1 MSPPLIRSDAL
12 TLVTIM
18 CNSIPE
24 ALSFYVGHLGFVV
37 KCDEAIKGERFVVAM
52 PPQLTE
58 FTPTCSLRFR
68 QAVTQRD
75 KAAVGNQAGD
85 GVFLQ
90 VESDDWET
98 VYDKLKTMGARLL
111 DKEPREEKD
120 FRAVTVLDPMG
131 NRVNFIEKTTT
142 TVGRVFTMDGG
153 K

>member
-1 MSPPLIRSDAL
+1 MSPPLIRSDSVS
-12 TLVTIM
+12 LVTVM

-37 KCDEAIKGERFVVAM
+37 KCDETIKGERLVVAA
-52 PPQLTE
+52 PTQLTE
-58 FTPTCSLRFR
+58 FTPMGGLSFR

-98 VYDKLKTMGARLL
+98 VYDKLKTMGAALL
-111 DKEPREEKD
+111 DKEPREGKD
-120 FRAVTVLDPMG
+120 FRAVTILDPMG
-131 NRVNFIEKTTT
+131 NRVNFVEKTTT
-142 TVGRVFTMDGG
+142 TVGRVFTKDVG